1 MLMTRLTP
9 GMARTRSFE
18 NAMSRNARDFQVA
31 VGCLLEFLLRPR
43 TPVSPPGLRLSD
55 RQKYIPDMKVKT
67 SVTLSEDIIKDL
79 DRAARRGESRSRAI
93 ERLLRE
99 RLAAEAR
106 RAADRKDLDLI
117 NEHSAEL
124 NAEAEDV
131 LSYQKEL

>member
-1 MLMTRLTP
+1 MTRLTP

-18 NAMSRNARDFQVA
+18 NAMSGNARDFQVA
-31 VGCLLEFLLRPR
+31 VGRLLEFLLRPR
-43 TPVSPPGLRLSD
+43 TLVSPLGLRLSD
-55 RQKYIPDMKVKT
+55 RQEYISGMKVKT